1 MGASPQLEAPA
12 RLEAPPQL
20 EAPSGGWALSPPSA
34 APPPDRV
41 ALKQQARRDKTAAR
55 QLLAP
60 VNRSISLAGLLV
72 AVAAVCGVVSFLL
85 IVEVCR
91 RLLRVPVDTGTV
103 TGLVVAAFLVL
114 ALRGLLQVTGLVW
127 AHQIDAGFQ
136 LSLRRQLAAK
146 LSRVPLGWFTERSS
160 VQVKRLLSDDVEA
173 LHYLVAH
180 SRLEYVNATVTPLV
194 TIVYLFVVDWRL
206 TLVLLVPV
214 IGYLFTLSTLT
225 SPAHNA
231 RLGLF
236 SRGEQV
242 VESTTVEFVDGI
254 SVVRAFGQTRK
265 AHKGFQDAVGQYADA
280 LNAWKLPMTRTQSM
294 AEILLAP
301 VFVALVVT
309 AAAVGMG
316 AIGWVEPT
324 DLVPFLLVGIG
335 LGASLIGLAYGAQAL
350 REGSSA
356 AGRLRALQSLPEL
369 ATPAKRDEDGRE
381 AAAPGRGHVQ
391 FRDVGFG
398 YHEGQPVLRNV
409 DVELAPGTVT
419 ALVGPSGSGKS
430 TMARL
435 LARFYDVTD
444 GAILIDGRDIRAWS
458 LEELYRTV
466 GFVLQEV
473 HLIRGTVAD
482 NLRLARPSATPAEL
496 EDAARTAQIH
506 DRITA
511 LPRGYDSE
519 IGVDAILSGGE
530 AQRLSVART
539 LLADSRVLV
548 LDEATAYADPEAE
561 AAVQDALA
569 SLIADR
575 TVLVI
580 AHRLHTITE
589 VDQILVLSDGR
600 IVERGDH
607 PTLRQ
612 SGGLYQRLWQTNEE
626 AMAMLAEPGTREEL
640 V

>member
-1 MGASPQLEAPA
+1 MRPS
-12 RLEAPPQL
+12 
-20 EAPSGGWALSPPSA
+20 SGGWALSPPSA
-34 APPPDRV
+34 NPPPDRA
-41 ALKQQARRDKTAAR
+41 ALKQQARRDKAAAK

-60 VNRSISLAGLLV
+60 VSRSISLAGLLV
-72 AVAAVCGVVSFLL
+72 AVAAVCAVVPLVL
-85 IVEVCR
+85 IVEACR
-91 RLLRVPVDTGTV
+91 RLSREPVDTGTV

-114 ALRGLLQVTGLVW
+114 AFRGLLQVIGLVW

-160 VQVKRLLSDDVEA
+160 VRVKRLLADDVEA
-173 LHYLVAH
+173 LHYLIAH
-180 SRLEYVNATVTPLV
+180 ARLEYVNATVTPLV
-194 TIVYLFVVDWRL
+194 TVVYLFVVDWKL

-214 IGYLFTLSTLT
+214 IAYLFALNAMM

-236 SRGEQV
+236 NRGEQA
-242 VESTTVEFVDGI
+242 VEVTTVEFVDGI

-265 AHKGFQDAVGQYADA
+265 AHKGFQDAVDRYADA
-280 LNAWKLPMTRTQSM
+280 LSAWKLPMTRIQSS
-294 AEILLAP
+294 ADILLAP
-301 VFVALVVT
+301 VFLTLVVT
-309 AAAVGMG
+309 AAAVGM
-316 AIGWVEPT
+316 AAAGWVEPM
-324 DLVPFLLVGIG
+324 DLVPFLLVGVG
-335 LGASLIGLAYGAQAL
+335 LGASLLGLAYGAQAL
-350 REGSSA
+350 REGASA
-356 AGRLRALQSLPEL
+356 ATRLRELQRLPEL
-369 ATPAKRDEDGRE
+369 ATPVERDEDGRE
-381 AAAPGRGHVQ
+381 AVAPGPGHVQ

-398 YHEGQPVLRNV
+398 YRKGQPVLRDVN
-409 DVELAPGTVT
+409 VELAPGTVT

-430 TMARL
+430 TLARL

-444 GAILIDGRDIRAWS
+444 GAILIDGRDVRELP

-482 NLRLARPSATPAEL
+482 NLRLARPAATPAEL

-506 DRITA
+506 DRIVA

-607 PTLRQ
+607 TTLRQ
-612 SGGLYQRLWQTNEE
+612 SGGLYQRLWQANEE
-626 AMAMLAEPGTREEL
+626 AMALLAERGTHEEL